1 MEALQILEA
10 MKKQY
15 DDDLTDRAVFGSE
28 LVPREQ
34 LMGERRMI
42 ILVEKLIKAEIDKM
56 VDNMETQ
63 HD

>member
-15 DDDLTDRAVFGSE
+15 DDDLTDRAIYGSE

-42 ILVEKLIKAEIDKM
+42 ILVEKLIKAEVDKM
-56 VDNMETQ
+56 VDNMEAQ

>member
-42 ILVEKLIKAEIDKM
+42 ILVEKLIKAEVDKM
-56 VDNMETQ
+56 VDNMEAQ